1 MDQNKPIPQME
12 ILDTAEGGHVAVQ
25 WEPAQ
30 QLDGAFGKL
39 CTYKFHASPLKCIL
53 ELAQRL
59 YVLTG
64 SRLDLGKL
72 VFGARPRF
80 WGYEIFQGPYY
91 MPKFLLQNL
100 PPETL

>member
-53 ELAQRL
+53 ELAQRR

-64 SRLDLGKL
+64 NKSSYRMFSWYDIGFFISSLKHSAL
-72 VFGARPRF
+72 VSLVEP
-80 WGYEIFQGPYY
+80 
-91 MPKFLLQNL
+91 
-100 PPETL
+100 